1 MKRRIVLIVV
11 ILAVIIGIA
20 AGITLYV
27 RHNRSYRQLSR
38 IDVAIRA
45 GNLDRALAMTNSY
58 IAKFPDDWQGYFQ
71 QARVQIFSGRYDEA
85 RKLLTRLRD
94 EKDRFQPDESRVL
107 LSLSDTYSL
116 PAKRALA
123 STESRMDAAAIQNWI
138 GQLHQANEVLQQIAP
153 ADEKI
158 TVLQQQ
164 AAGLNWSEIGQAHL
178 RLSRRY
184 GQDEEV
190 AATTGDEDK
199 RKAAAKLA
207 EAEKQ
212 QAQQAFANATEML
225 LAVVAR
231 DPSRDEAAATL
242 VQLCIQQK
250 NPAALQAA
258 RAAILSAEKP
268 APLAASALIVHDLET
283 AFPDFPDSSQD
294 DFSLEAQREKIGQ
307 AAQELDKLLALY
319 PTELQLKLQRAS
331 LALML
336 QDEQLAEQYVGDI
349 LKENPR
355 HAQARLLE
363 AKMLLGRGRAAEAE
377 TKLFSLKAE
386 FRDWP
391 EAHYNYAQAVQAQ
404 GKQELARLAM
414 RRVTELQPD
423 HAAARRYLTAS
434 LIEDGFYQQ
443 ALEDAHAY
451 YKYYPDRPQA
461 VEYLV
466 TCLVRTDQPDLA
478 REILEKV
485 KTAHPDD
492 PVMLLVVT
500 GGYDLLGDT
509 PRAVD
514 TLRRAAESKPDALLG
529 RMAQA
534 RALIRINREAEAEK
548 ILLDE
553 LDKDPRQHRI
563 HFALGQMYADTG
575 RNFQA
580 LEEYREALRLDSNN
594 DTYRLAI
601 ARIQMETGDLEES
614 RQMLEQISS
623 PSTQSQLMALQLKLI
638 QEQTLPAVPALEQ
651 IGIADRIGLAM
662 TYLQSGQPEECIK
675 ICQTELTRK
684 NDSIEIRTL
693 LSQAYRALGQRDQC
707 EEQYRILLQM
717 GPRKLSNYLVLTRF
731 LNDTNSPEEITKKLS
746 VIPGAETYMIDLAL
760 GWLLEGQKNYPQ
772 AMESYRRAEK
782 NVEAP
787 QEVRSLATLF
797 TARSLVSQGQIAPAL
812 ELLNTIRQGEI
823 GGDSVDFIK
832 IGLLLQAERPAEAD
846 AIAQNL
852 SRTAGEQRDKV
863 LFRKLIRY
871 YQDRQ
876 QFDQAM
882 ALTEKEEQL
891 FPKDPEPYLLRASVL
906 EGQNRWEEAVACYR
920 QAKNLQPNMFA
931 IYRSLARALNRL
943 QQPQQA
949 LEVLAELE
957 KSGQSGWSAAMFEKG
972 ILFEEWGLQKQAIA
986 CYEAL
991 AASGYSSN
999 PKLQLFLG
1007 RNFAILG
1014 EKTQARQM
1022 LEKIPEYS
1030 PDYVKAQLLLAW
1042 LTEDTDAKVE
1052 RLRQV
1057 QARHPQ
1063 DAAAAAEMMNTLL
1076 AENRADEAVSVF
1088 SAFLQGQN
1096 RDQALP
1102 DELRLPATRAFVLA
1116 SDRPAAAAASA
1127 EIAKQWSGQR
1137 SWRLLA
1143 ILLYLDQQPDRAA
1156 ELLTPA
1162 PESDF
1167 YDSVLGL
1174 CCAGRIKNEN
1184 QIQARL
1190 TRLEEL
1196 DRQAA
1201 QNPNMRPVPL
1211 LYKICIRLAAGQN
1224 DLAQAELA
1232 RFQNPRSLDST
1243 IASELVSYS
1252 LAHPNRPEVV
1262 QLLMANA
1269 ALDLGIPELGRQWSL
1284 EVLQARPSC
1293 LWAAATA
1300 SSFAADKAV
1309 MQKTLE
1315 LLEPQDG
1322 LLAKTIEAK
1331 ILLEDQEYE
1340 KAAALYGQIIAEG
1353 QDPGDLLLYQGI
1365 ALENAGQL
1373 EKALEIYRKVWNET
1387 KNFMAANNAAYVI
1400 TLLYPKNPE
1409 KLTEAQEMM
1418 EAVLQ
1423 AMPNEPTVRDTAGWI
1438 DYLLGRCESAVQTL
1452 RWAIK
1457 QLPNS
1462 PEVHY
1467 HLGMAEQALNQ
1478 TESAAWHWEA
1488 AVQIGQKMQK
1498 DGTAVTPVMAD
1509 IIQKARAELDKIP
1522 AQQP

>member
-1 MKRRIVLIVV
+1 MKRRIILIVV
-11 ILAVIIGIA
+11 ILAIILAIA
-20 AGITLYV
+20 AAITLYV

-38 IDVAIRA
+38 IEVAIRA
-45 GNLDRALAMTNSY
+45 GNLDRALDMTNSY

-71 QARVQIFSGRYDEA
+71 QARVQMFAGRYDEA

-94 EKDRFQPDESRVL
+94 EKDRFQPDESRLL

-123 STESRMDAAAIQNWI
+123 STESRMDSAAIQNWI
-138 GQLHQANEVLQQIAP
+138 DQLQQANEVLQQIAP

-158 TVLQQQ
+158 TLLQQQ
-164 AAGLNWSEIGQAHL
+164 SAGLNWSEIGQAHL

-231 DPSRDEAAATL
+231 DPSRDEAAGTL

-283 AFPDFPDSSQD
+283 AFPDSPDSSQD
-294 DFSLEAQREKIGQ
+294 DLNLEDPREKIGQ

-336 QDEQLAEQYVGDI
+336 QDEHLAEQYVGDI

-423 HAAARRYLTAS
+423 HKAARSYLAAS

-478 REILEKV
+478 REILEKG
-485 KTAHPDD
+485 KAAHPDD

-500 GGYDLLGDT
+500 AGYDMLGDT

-514 TLRRAAESKPDALLG
+514 TLRQAAETKPDALLG

-534 RALIRINREAEAEK
+534 RALIRIDREAEAEK

-553 LDKDPRQHRI
+553 LGKNPRQHRI

-580 LEEYREALRLDSNN
+580 LEEFREALRLDSNN

-601 ARIQMETGDLEES
+601 ARIQMETGDLEEC

-638 QEQTLPAVPALEQ
+638 QGQTLPTVPALEQ
-651 IGIADRIGLAM
+651 IGIADSIGLAM
-662 TYLQSGQPEECIK
+662 TYLQSGRPEECIK

-693 LSQAYRALGQRDQC
+693 LSQAYLALGQRDQC

-717 GPRKLSNYLVLTRF
+717 GPRNLSNYLVLTRF
-731 LNDTNSPEEITKKLS
+731 LSAANSPEEITKKLS
-746 VIPGAETYMIDLAL
+746 VIPGAETYLIDLAL

-772 AMESYRRAEK
+772 AMESYRRAET
-782 NVEAP
+782 NIEAP

-823 GGDSVDFIK
+823 GGESVDFIK
-832 IGLLLQAERPAEAD
+832 IGLLLQADRPAEAD

-852 SRTAGEQRDKV
+852 SRPAGERRDKV
-863 LFRKLIRY
+863 LFRKLVRY
-871 YQDRQ
+871 YQARQ
-876 QFDQAM
+876 QFDQAL
-882 ALTEKEEQL
+882 ALTEKEEEL
-891 FPKDPEPYLLRASVL
+891 FPQDPEPYLLRASVL

-920 QAKNLQPNMFA
+920 QAKDLQPGMFA

-949 LEVLAELE
+949 LEVLAELQ
-957 KSGQSGWSAAMFEKG
+957 KSGQSGRSAAMFEKG

-986 CYEAL
+986 CYESL

-1042 LTEDTDAKVE
+1042 LTEDANAKVE

-1063 DAAAAAEMMNTLL
+1063 DAAAAAEMMKTLL
-1076 AENRADEAVSVF
+1076 AENRADEAVSAF
-1088 SAFLQGQN
+1088 SAFIKGHNMNQP
-1096 RDQALP
+1096 LP
-1102 DELRLPATRAFVLA
+1102 EELRLPATRAFVQA
-1116 SDRPAAAAASA
+1116 SDRPAAAALSA
-1127 EIAKQWSGQR
+1127 EIAKQQAGQR

-1143 ILLYLDQQPDRAA
+1143 ILLYLDQQPDQAA

-1167 YDSVLGL
+1167 YDSVLGF
-1174 CCAGRIKNEN
+1174 CCASRIYHEN
-1184 QIQARL
+1184 QIQSRL

-1201 QNPNMRPVPL
+1201 QNPNMRPIPL

-1224 DLAQAELA
+1224 EQAQAELP

-1243 IASELVSYS
+1243 IASELVSYA
-1252 LAHPNRPEVV
+1252 LAHPNRPEAV

-1269 ALDLGIPELGRQWSL
+1269 ALDLGIPELARQWAL
-1284 EVLQARPSC
+1284 EVLHAPPPVSGRRPPP
-1293 LWAAATA
+1293 A
-1300 SSFAADKAV
+1300 
-1309 MQKTLE
+1309 
-1315 LLEPQDG
+1315 P
-1322 LLAKTIEAK
+1322 
-1331 ILLEDQEYE
+1331 
-1340 KAAALYGQIIAEG
+1340 
-1353 QDPGDLLLYQGI
+1353 
-1365 ALENAGQL
+1365 
-1373 EKALEIYRKVWNET
+1373 
-1387 KNFMAANNAAYVI
+1387 
-1400 TLLYPKNPE
+1400 
-1409 KLTEAQEMM
+1409 
-1418 EAVLQ
+1418 
-1423 AMPNEPTVRDTAGWI
+1423 
-1438 DYLLGRCESAVQTL
+1438 
-1452 RWAIK
+1452 
-1457 QLPNS
+1457 LP
-1462 PEVHY
+1462 PIR
-1467 HLGMAEQALNQ
+1467 L
-1478 TESAAWHWEA
+1478 
-1488 AVQIGQKMQK
+1488 
-1498 DGTAVTPVMAD
+1498 
-1509 IIQKARAELDKIP
+1509 
-1522 AQQP
+1522 